1 MSVIE
6 GRGSVKAKQIGDNY
20 TNPDQMEQGNGG
32 GGVRG
37 GLPTQFP
44 DD

>member
-6 GRGSVKAKQIGDNY
+6 GRGSVKAKQRSDNY

-32 GGVRG
+32 GVRG